1 MDDIKYSNTHHQ
13 HEHSRTNYDDQLDY
27 GTPASDSDVQVTLM
41 IDDREITVPEGTS
54 IMRASIMAG
63 INVPKLCATDSLEP
77 FGSCRL
83 CVVEIEGRRG
93 YPASCTTPVAEGLKV
108 HTQTPKLADIRRG
121 TMELYI
127 SDHPLDC
134 LTCAT
139 NGDCELQ
146 DMAGAVGLR
155 EVRYGYEG
163 ENHLKAEKDESNPY
177 FTFDPSKCIV
187 CSRCVRACEETQG
200 TFALTISGRGFESK
214 VAAGVTDFMNSECVS
229 CGACVQACPTATL
242 IEKTVIEHG
251 VPEHSVTTTCAY
263 CGVGCSFD
271 AEMKGEE
278 VVRMVPNKNG
288 GANHGHSCVKGRF
301 AWGYATHKDRI
312 TTPMIRK
319 SIHDEWQQV
328 SWDEAFSYAA
338 SEITRIQAKYGK
350 ASVGGITSSRCT
362 NEEVYVVQKLVRAVF
377 GVNNVDT
384 CARVCHSPTGYGLK
398 QTIGESAGT
407 QTFDSVMQ
415 SDVIFVIGANP
426 TDGHPVF
433 ASQMKRRLREGAKLI
448 IADPRAIDLVDSP
461 HVKADYH
468 LKLQPGTNVALISA
482 IAHVIVTEGLVNEA
496 FVKERCEWDSFVEWR
511 DFVALP
517 QNSPE
522 VLGLAMGVPAEEL
535 RAAARL
541 YATGGN
547 AAIYYGLGVTE
558 HSQGSTMVMGI
569 ANLAMATANIGREG
583 VGVNPLRGQNNVQG
597 SCDMGSMPHEY
608 PGYRHVSDEA
618 TRELFEGA
626 WGRPLSNDP
635 GLRIPNMLDNAIE
648 GSFKAIY
655 CVGEDIVQSDPNTQH
670 VTHALENM
678 ECVIVQDLFLNETA
692 MFAHVFF
699 PGASFLEKSGTFTNA
714 ERRISPVRRVMT
726 PKNGM
731 EDWEVTAKFS
741 NALGYP
747 MDYKHA
753 SEIMDEVASLTP
765 TFKGVSFKK
774 LDELGSI
781 QWPCN
786 DEQPLGTPTMHIDE
800 FVRGKG
806 KFFVTQYVATTEKVT
821 PKFPLI
827 LTTGRILSQYNVGA
841 QTRRTKNVAWHSED
855 IVEIHP
861 HDAEERGIH
870 EGDWVGI
877 ASRAGETVLRVKI
890 TERVQPGVIYTTFHH
905 PESGANVITTE
916 NSDWATNCPE
926 FKVTAVQVTRVNQ
939 LSDWQQH
946 YKTFSEAQLAF
957 ADRDL
962 EAAKI
967 EL

>member
-13 HEHSRTNYDDQLDY
+13 HEHSRTSYDDQLDY
-27 GTPASDSDVQVTLM
+27 GTPASESDVQVTLT

-93 YPASCTTPVAEGLKV
+93 FPASCTTPVADGLIV
-108 HTQTPKLADIRRG
+108 HTQTSKLADIRRG

-163 ENHLKAEKDESNPY
+163 ENHLKATKDESNPY

-200 TFALTISGRGFESK
+200 TYALTISGRGFESK
-214 VAAGVTDFMNSECVS
+214 VASGINNFLDSECVS

-251 VPEHSVTTTCAY
+251 VPEHTVTTTCAY

-319 SIHDEWQQV
+319 SITDPWQQV
-328 SWDEAFSYAA
+328 SWDEAVNYAA
-338 SEITRIQAKYGK
+338 SEIKRIQAKYGK
-350 ASVGGITSSRCT
+350 AAVGGITSSRCT

-377 GVNNVDT
+377 GSNNVDT

-407 QTFDSVMQ
+407 QTFDSVMKA
-415 SDVIFVIGANP
+415 DVIFVIGANP

-461 HVKADYH
+461 HIKADYH

-496 FVKERCEWDSFVEWR
+496 FVKERCEWDSFEAWR

-558 HSQGSTMVMGI
+558 HSQGSTTVMGI

-608 PGYRHVSDEA
+608 PGYRHVSDDA
-618 TRELFEGA
+618 TRALFEAA

-635 GLRIPNMLDNAIE
+635 GLRIPNMLDNAID

-655 CVGEDIVQSDPNTQH
+655 CVGEDIVQSDPNTHH
-670 VTHALENM
+670 VTHALESM

-726 PKNGM
+726 PKNGK
-731 EDWEVTAKFS
+731 EDWEVTAAFS

-747 MDYKHA
+747 MNYKHA

-765 TFKGVSFKK
+765 TFEGVSFKK

-786 DEQPLGTPTMHIDE
+786 NEQPLGTPTMHIDE

-806 KFFVTQYVATTEKVT
+806 KFFVTEYVATSEKVT

-861 HDAEERGIH
+861 HDAEERGIND
-870 EGDWVGI
+870 GDWVGI

-890 TERVQPGVIYTTFHH
+890 SERVQPGVIYTTFHH

-957 ADRDL
+957 AGKDL

-967 EL
+967 E